1 MIFATPVAL
10 GSVFKYNISRLSFL
24 KYTMSHKT
32 IEVTPEVYNALQRL
46 KEVFKELTGQEVK
59 EDSEVISVL
68 ASGFIDSLTAEGE
81 HDHEADHAHHHNEKK
96 GACCGGAC
104 HS

>member
-1 MIFATPVAL
+1 MIFATPVAVE
-10 GSVFKYNISRLSFL
+10 STFEYTKQRLSFL

-32 IEVTPEVYNALQRL
+32 IEVTSEVYNALQRL

-68 ASGFIDSLTAEGE
+68 ASGFIDSLTADGE
-81 HDHEADHAHHHNEKK
+81 HDHEADHDHHHHGKK
-96 GACCGGAC
+96 GACGEGCNC
-104 HS
+104 